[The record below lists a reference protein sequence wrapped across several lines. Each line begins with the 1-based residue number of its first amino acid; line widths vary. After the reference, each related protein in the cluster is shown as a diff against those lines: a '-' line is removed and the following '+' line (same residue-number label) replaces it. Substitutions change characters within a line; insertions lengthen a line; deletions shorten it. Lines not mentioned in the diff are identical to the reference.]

1 MDYTK
6 QRIGIFGG
14 AFDPIHNGHLVVA
27 KNILDSLCL
36 EKIIFVPTGD
46 APHKNIKSDKKN
58 RLNMLKLALENE
70 SDFEVNEYEINKSEK
85 SYTSETVRYFKEKN
99 PYAEIY
105 LIIGSDEFIEIETW
119 HDMINLLENCILIV
133 ALRPDFDNKN
143 FLLDYLRRIK
153 RKYSSNVFLFEVN
166 AQNISSELIRNRILL
181 NKNIDFLVPKK
192 VCEYIKQK
200 DLYRHSLK
208 INTDAIKKFL
218 IKTLSPR
225 RFIHSVCVANI
236 AVDLA
241 KRYNGDIFKAYV
253 GGLLHDCAKEIP
265 NNEKIRMCDYYGIE
279 IDKILMMQPD
289 LLHQFLGASLAYSVF
304 YIRDVDIL
312 NAVRYHTTGRQNMS
326 LLEKII
332 YLADYTEPNRIH
344 ENVKYIRKLVYED
357 LDRALAYCLKI
368 TLDENKKRNRMI
380 YSLSNEAFEFYKD
393 RL

>member
-14 AFDPIHNGHLVVA
+14 AFDPIHNGHLIVA

-36 EKIIFVPTGD
+36 EKIVFVPTGD

-58 RLNMLKLALENE
+58 RLDMLKLALENKIN
-70 SDFEVNEYEINKSEK
+70 FEIDEYEINKSGK
-85 SYTSETVRYFKEKN
+85 SYTSETIRYFKEKN

-105 LIIGSDEFIEIETW
+105 LIIGSDEFIKIETW
-119 HDMINLLENCILIV
+119 HEMNYVLENCILII

-166 AQNISSELIRNRILL
+166 AQNISSHMIRDRVLL

-200 DLYRHSLK
+200 RLYKHDLK
-208 INTDAIKKFL
+208 IDTGLVKSFL
-218 IKTLSPR
+218 IKNLSPR
-225 RFIHSVCVANI
+225 RFIHSVCVANL

-241 KRYNGDIFKAYV
+241 KCYGEDIFKAYV

-265 NNEKIRMCDYYGIE
+265 NSKKIYMCNYYGIE
-279 IDKILMMQPD
+279 VDEILMMQPD

-304 YIRDVDIL
+304 RIRDIDIL
-312 NAVRYHTTGRQNMS
+312 NAIRYHTTGRENMS

-344 ENVKYIRKLVYED
+344 ENVKYIRRLVFEN
-357 LDRALAYCLKI
+357 LDKALAYCLKI

-380 YSLSNEAFEFYKD
+380 YSLSNEAFEFYKEK
-393 RL
+393 L